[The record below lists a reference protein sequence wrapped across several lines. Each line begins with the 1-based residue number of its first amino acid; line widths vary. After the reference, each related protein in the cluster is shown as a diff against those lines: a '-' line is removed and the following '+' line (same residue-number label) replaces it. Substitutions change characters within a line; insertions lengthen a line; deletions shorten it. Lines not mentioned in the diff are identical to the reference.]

1 MQIKMRKKLLK
12 VVGILLVFALTITS
26 AGVGGKV
33 GVAKASS
40 KLKTACEAAVK
51 KTGNV
56 KKLTFKTSTPSD
68 FDAISFRHDKKIRDM
83 YYVADDK
90 TVYNVCVAEAKTTA
104 DAEKVYKAFAT
115 YKKSRLSNEYFKTDY
130 SKAEQNIMRN
140 AIYGRQGKYVWYI
153 SMSSKKKNQA
163 GQAALKKKL

>member
-1 MQIKMRKKLLK
+1 MKTKLVK
-12 VVGILLVFALTITS
+12 AVGMFLVFALTIFS
-26 AGVGGKV
+26 VGMSEKV
-33 GVAKASS
+33 VLAKVSS
-40 KLKTACEAAVK
+40 KLKTACASAVK

-68 FDAISFRHDKKIRDM
+68 FDAISFRHDKKVHSM

-90 TVYNVCVAEAKTTA
+90 TVYNVCVVKTKTTA
-104 DAEKVYKAFAT
+104 YAEKIYKAFAD
-115 YKKSRLSNEYFKTDY
+115 YKKARLDNEYFKTDY
-130 SKAEQNIMRN
+130 TKVEQNIMKN

-153 SMSSKKKNQA
+153 SMSSKKKNKA